1 MKRPLNFLPSPQL
14 QDFIAA
20 YGILEIPE
28 GEVESYFSPP
38 LALSGFIINLGK
50 GKVIGKIK
58 DRDFFTEAAVA
69 TGQVTSPIYGELFG
83 EVKSIMVFFKP
94 TGMHRL
100 FKNNLSEL
108 TNRSKNLSDFL
119 GKKEANLL
127 LDKLIANNKNT
138 DQVQI
143 LNDFFSGRIP
153 DKNQDFKFEKIL
165 DYIHEKNGKV
175 SIIDIEEKAYCS
187 RKTLER
193 QFRKKI
199 GLTPKAYAQ
208 IYQFKCLINFLE
220 INPEITWTQLAD
232 KSGYYDQSHMSR
244 YIREYL
250 EVSPNSIVKLDMQF
264 INYLLNR

>member
-20 YGILEIPE
+20 YGILEISE

-50 GKVIGKIK
+50 GKVVAKING
-58 DRDFFTEAAVA
+58 RDFFTEAAVA
-69 TGQVTSPIYGELFG
+69 TGQVTAPVYGQLFG

-100 FKNNLSEL
+100 FGNNLSEL
-108 TNRSKNLSDFL
+108 TNRSKGLTDFL
-119 GKKEANLL
+119 GKKEAGRL
-127 LDKLIANNKNT
+127 LDELAVHTQNEA
-138 DQVQI
+138 QVEI
-143 LNDFFSGRIP
+143 LNDFFSDRIP

-165 DYIHEKNGKV
+165 DHIHEKNGKV

-199 GLTPKAYAQ
+199 GLSPKVYAQ

-220 INPEITWTQLAD
+220 MNPEITWTQLAD

-250 EVSPNSIVKLDMQF
+250 EVPPNNIVKLDMQF